1 MKTPLNPPLHLNDEE
16 PRCVVLFHQGGAQ
29 PGQADHWD
37 LMLEVE
43 NVLWTWRLEKLPVYN
58 HVVLGERIAD
68 HRIQY
73 LDFEGPISNNR
84 GTVHQVRS
92 GHYHWSMESANRIAI
107 LTFEKDSWKLNLGHE
122 NSIAKITRTIQ

>member
-29 PGQADHWD
+29 PGQAD